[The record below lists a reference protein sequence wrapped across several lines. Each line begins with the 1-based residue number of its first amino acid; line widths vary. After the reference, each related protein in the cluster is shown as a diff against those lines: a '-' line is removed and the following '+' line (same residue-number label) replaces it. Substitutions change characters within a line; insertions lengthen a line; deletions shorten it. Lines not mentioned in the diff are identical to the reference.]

1 LPAEEGKARGFPAV
15 QFDSEPLDHPIAY
28 GDLAMTHPR
37 FALACLSI
45 AVSAGLTWAFEPPA
59 AESLSSPAQRAQ
71 KPGESSVDR
80 FFADACRE
88 ARDGRKDRALT
99 ALQSAA
105 KAGDLSQTRCLTE
118 PGLIVLHEQRP
129 FRDLMRRIARQSE
142 IAMTPP
148 DEPGESLIVSGR
160 VVDDDLKPVKD
171 ALIYVFHTNH
181 QGSYSST
188 GGNATMGD
196 SLNPRLFGYLRTD
209 ADGRYQYRTIRPA
222 GYPGDGPP
230 AHVHYEVQARGHET
244 LVTELMFEGDPR
256 LSSENRREIVQAGF
270 VIAEV
275 TKDKDGVQRCVCDLV
290 MERDS

>member
-1 LPAEEGKARGFPAV
+1 
-15 QFDSEPLDHPIAY
+15 
-28 GDLAMTHPR
+28 
-37 FALACLSI
+37 
-45 AVSAGLTWAFEPPA
+45 
-59 AESLSSPAQRAQ
+59 
-71 KPGESSVDR
+71 
-80 FFADACRE
+80 
-88 ARDGRKDRALT
+88 
-99 ALQSAA
+99 
-105 KAGDLSQTRCLTE
+105 
-118 PGLIVLHEQRP
+118 
-129 FRDLMRRIARQSE
+129 
-142 IAMTPP
+142 MTPK
-148 DEPGESLIVSGR
+148 DEPGEPLVVSGR

-230 AHVHYEVQARGHET
+230 AHVHYEVEARGHPQ

-256 LSSENRREIVQAGF
+256 LTRENRRGILRAGF

-275 TKDKDGVQRCVCDLV
+275 AKDKDGVQHCVCDLV
-290 MERDS
+290 LDRERSD

>member
-1 LPAEEGKARGFPAV
+1 MSRRVPVLIGSAVVSLTGFAW
-15 QFDSEPLDHPIAY
+15 
-28 GDLAMTHPR
+28 
-37 FALACLSI
+37 AL
-45 AVSAGLTWAFEPPA
+45 EPPTRDS
-59 AESLSSPAQRAQ
+59 SLASPARRPA
-71 KPGESSVDR
+71 KSANSSEVDR
-80 FFADACRE
+80 LFEEACRE
-88 ARDGRKDRALT
+88 ARRGENDRAL
-99 ALQSAA
+99 AVLKSAA
-105 KAGDLSQTRCLTE
+105 KAGDLCEARCLTE
-118 PGLIVLHEQRP
+118 PALIGLHERRP
-129 FRDLMRRIARQSE
+129 FRDLMRSIARQSE

-148 DEPGESLIVSGR
+148 DESGEPLVVSGR

-196 SLNPRLFGYLRTD
+196 SLNPRLFGYLRTG

-230 AHVHYEVQARGHET
+230 AHVHYEVEAPGHKP

-256 LSSENRREIVQAGF
+256 LTSENRRGILRAGF

-275 TKDKDGVQRCVCDLV
+275 TRGKDGVHRCDCDLFLD
-290 MERDS
+290 RKYSK